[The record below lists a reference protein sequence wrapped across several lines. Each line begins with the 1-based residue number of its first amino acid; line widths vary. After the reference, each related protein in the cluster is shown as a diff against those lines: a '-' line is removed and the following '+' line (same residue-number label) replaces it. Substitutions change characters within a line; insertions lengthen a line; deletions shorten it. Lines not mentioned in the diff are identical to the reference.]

1 MFLRPTRPF
10 QDALAR
16 IEDRDEDEGTM
27 PEGLDETRAAYEVA
41 ESKEDDEDDEDED
54 EDEDEHDEDDEGDE
68 KDEDD
73 DEKDDEG
80 KVEIF
85 EKDEVCSIL
94 CVSLSL
100 FAGPWEDEG
109 LF

>member
-27 PEGLDETRAAYEVA
+27 PEGLDEIRAAYEVA

-54 EDEDEHDEDDEGDE
+54 
-68 KDEDD
+68 DEDD
-73 DEKDDEG
+73 DEDDEDDEDDDEDDEKDEEDDEDEKDEEEDDEG

-85 EKDEVCSIL
+85 EKDE
-94 CVSLSL
+94 
-100 FAGPWEDEG
+100 E
-109 LF
+109 

>member
-27 PEGLDETRAAYEVA
+27 PEGLDEMRAAYEVA

-54 EDEDEHDEDDEGDE
+54 
-68 KDEDD
+68 DEDD
-73 DEKDDEG
+73 DDEEEDDDEDEEDEEEDDEG

-85 EKDEVCSIL
+85 DKDE
-94 CVSLSL
+94 
-100 FAGPWEDEG
+100 E
-109 LF
+109 